1 MTRGRLGFSWVS
13 KEGGGIRRKERKRSN
28 GKVLTN
34 IFQTWFDPKQS
45 SKFTNVL
52 IFVLIQISKG
62 GEGSL

>member
-1 MTRGRLGFSWVS
+1 MGRLSFGWVS
-13 KEGGGIRRKERKRSN
+13 KEGGGLRRKERKRPK
-28 GKVLTN
+28 GKVLRN

-52 IFVLIQISKG
+52 IFVLIQIRKG